1 MKMKALIFDMDGT
14 LVDSLGGWEVLWAA
28 CSKEYLGG
36 KPFALT
42 PEDDHIVRTLT
53 LKDALELVHKNYGI
67 AESGEAL
74 LNFTNDFFKEFY
86 ITDVKLKEGVR
97 EFLDYCLKNGIKMC
111 MASATAPILLNVA
124 VSHHDLGKY
133 FCKIFSCADIGIG
146 KERPDIFLM
155 AKDYMGEALEDTWVV
170 EDSLT
175 ALKTARDAGF
185 KTIGIFDCHTPRQDE
200 IEAVSTIYIDD
211 GETLNKVIDL

>member
-74 LNFTNDFFKEFY
+74 LNFTNDFFKNFY

-97 EFLDYCLKNGIKMC
+97 EFLDYCLKNGIK
-111 MASATAPILLNVA
+111 IN
-124 VSHHDLGKY
+124 
-133 FCKIFSCADIGIG
+133 I
-146 KERPDIFLM
+146 
-155 AKDYMGEALEDTWVV
+155 
-170 EDSLT
+170 
-175 ALKTARDAGF
+175 
-185 KTIGIFDCHTPRQDE
+185 
-200 IEAVSTIYIDD
+200 
-211 GETLNKVIDL
+211 